1 MKIIFNDRRDWLALK
16 EQYQHVK
23 KSYMSKAL
31 SFRLNTDLALSIR
44 QEALSMS
51 SAELIG
57 TQ

>member
-44 QEALSMS
+44 QEALSMP